1 MQFLA
6 AATTTAD
13 KLKDIPTD
21 FWLKLLLAMAAFVV
35 AIIFLRKV
43 AKMNKVVLTIVV
55 VILLTTVGF
64 NWVFERNEPKW
75 ATPAVTWLG
84 GFFPNK
90 GSYTAKQQTTPPSA
104 APSAAKRI

>member
-1 MQFLA
+1 MQFVA
-6 AATTTAD
+6 AAITTAD

-21 FWLKLLLAMAAFVV
+21 FWLKLLLAVAALVV

-55 VILLTTVGF
+55 LIVLTTVGF
-64 NWVFERNEPKW
+64 NWIFERNEPKW
-75 ATPAVTWLG
+75 ATPAVSWLG

-90 GSYTAKQQTTPPSA
+90 GSYAAKQQTTPP
-104 APSAAKRI
+104 APAPAAAKRI